1 MPRPHPLRS
10 LLILSLAAL
19 AFALA
24 QTMLIPALTELAKS
38 LNTDASGVAW
48 TVTAY
53 LLAAAVCTPVFGRLG
68 DMFGKRRLLVVAL
81 GIFVAGSVLS
91 ALGTSLEVV
100 VAGRVLQ
107 GAGGGI
113 FPLCFGIIRD
123 EFPREKV
130 GSSIGLISA
139 TFGIGGGAGLILG
152 GLITDHASYHWI
164 FWLGAISAA
173 LAAIFI
179 ELFVPESPVR
189 TPGRV
194 DVRGAIVLGLGLT
207 APLLAIAKANEW
219 GWGDTRTLGLFVV
232 GAVVLSFW
240 VWLQRRT
247 PEPLVD
253 IEMLRQPTV
262 AMTNFATVLVG
273 FGMFGSFILIPQLA
287 EAPKSSGYGFGLD
300 ATGAGLLMVPGALVM
315 LVAGPLSGVLGTR
328 FGSRVPLA
336 LGAIITS
343 AGLLL
348 MALAHG
354 TQLEIIVWNLVM
366 STGIGLAFAAMPN
379 LILEAVT
386 PEETGQATGVNTLV
400 RSVGAS
406 LGAQISAAVLAGSV
420 VAGLPTDSGYTDAF
434 LVSAFVALAAA
445 ITAFLIPSRRGRM
458 AAAGARPRMTAVAAR
473 TRADAVRNRERVIAA
488 AAEVFREKGDAAV
501 VPEIAARAGVG
512 KGTVYRCFPTK
523 DHLVAAVATQRVR
536 WFEAEAREAAASDDP
551 WSAFL
556 RFMERIADAHCE
568 DRGMVASMSQ
578 AIELD
583 ELRRGPRR
591 RPRRAARADGA
602 RDRPGLDARRRP
614 AGRPEGPAQ
623 RHRALARGRAG
634 ARSRRLAPLRPARGR
649 RASRLKSAR

>member
-1 MPRPHPLRS
+1 MPRPHPVRS

-53 LLAAAVCTPVFGRLG
+53 LLAAAVCTPIFGRLG

-81 GIFVAGSVLS
+81 GIFVAGSVIS

-123 EFPREKV
+123 EFPRERV

-152 GLITDHASYHWI
+152 GLITDHVSYHWI

-173 LAAIFI
+173 VAAIAI
-179 ELFVPESPVR
+179 EIFVPESPVR

-194 DVRGAIVLGLGLT
+194 DIRGAIVLAFGLS
-207 APLLAIAKANEW
+207 APLLAIAQANEW
-219 GWGDTRTLGLFVV
+219 GWGDPRTLGLFAA
-232 GAVVLSFW
+232 GAVILSLW
-240 VWLQRRT
+240 VMLQRRT
-247 PEPLVD
+247 PQPLVD

-262 AMTNFATVLVG
+262 LMTNVATLLVG

-287 EAPKSSGYGFGLD
+287 EAPTSTGYGFGLD

-328 FGSRVPLA
+328 FGSRLPLA

-343 AGLLL
+343 FGLAML
-348 MALAHG
+348 ALVHD
-354 TQLEIIVWNLVM
+354 TQAEIVVWNLVM

-379 LILEAVT
+379 LIVEAVT
-386 PEETGQATGVNTLV
+386 AEETGQATGVNTLV

-420 VAGLPTDSGYTDAF
+420 VAGGLPTDSGYTEAF
-434 LVSAFVALAAA
+434 LVSAGVALLAAV
-445 ITAFLIPSRRGRM
+445 TAFLIPSRRGRM
-458 AAAGARPRMTAVAAR
+458 AAVPVHQTA
-473 TRADAVRNRERVIAA
+473 
-488 AAEVFREKGDAAV
+488 
-501 VPEIAARAGVG
+501 
-512 KGTVYRCFPTK
+512 
-523 DHLVAAVATQRVR
+523 
-536 WFEAEAREAAASDDP
+536 
-551 WSAFL
+551 
-556 RFMERIADAHCE
+556 
-568 DRGMVASMSQ
+568 
-578 AIELD
+578 
-583 ELRRGPRR
+583 
-591 RPRRAARADGA
+591 
-602 RDRPGLDARRRP
+602 
-614 AGRPEGPAQ
+614 
-623 RHRALARGRAG
+623 
-634 ARSRRLAPLRPARGR
+634 
-649 RASRLKSAR
+649 

>member
-38 LNTDASGVAW
+38 LDTDASGVAW
-48 TVTAY
+48 TVTGY

-81 GIFVAGSVLS
+81 GIFAAGSVVS
-91 ALGTSLEVV
+91 ALGTSLQVV

-130 GSSIGLISA
+130 ASSIGLISA

-152 GLITDHASYHWI
+152 GLITDHTTYHWI
-164 FWLGAISAA
+164 FWLGAITAVA
-173 LAAIFI
+173 AAIFI
-179 ELFVPESPVR
+179 EIFVPESPVR

-194 DVRGAIVLGLGLT
+194 DIRGAIVLAFGLS
-207 APLLAIAKANEW
+207 APLLAIARANDW
-219 GWGDTRTLGLFVV
+219 GWGDPRTLGLFAA
-232 GAVVLSFW
+232 GAVILTGW

-253 IEMLRQPTV
+253 VEMLRRPQV
-262 AMTNFATVLVG
+262 AMTNLATLLVG

-287 EAPKSSGYGFGLD
+287 ESPVSTGYGFGLD
-300 ATGAGLLMVPGALVM
+300 ATRAGLLMVPGALVM

-343 AGLLL
+343 LGLTL
-348 MALAHG
+348 MAVAHG
-354 TQLEIIVWNLVM
+354 TQAAMIAWNLVM

-379 LILEAVT
+379 LIVEAVS

-406 LGAQISAAVLAGSV
+406 LGAQVSAAVLAGSV
-420 VAGLPTDSGYTDAF
+420 IAGLPTDSGYTDAF
-434 LVSAFVALAAA
+434 LVSAGVALVAA
-445 ITAFLIPSRRGRM
+445 ITAFLIPSRRGRF
-458 AAAGARPRMTAVAAR
+458 
-473 TRADAVRNRERVIAA
+473 
-488 AAEVFREKGDAAV
+488 AAEPV
-501 VPEIAARAGVG
+501 
-512 KGTVYRCFPTK
+512 
-523 DHLVAAVATQRVR
+523 
-536 WFEAEAREAAASDDP
+536 
-551 WSAFL
+551 
-556 RFMERIADAHCE
+556 
-568 DRGMVASMSQ
+568 
-578 AIELD
+578 
-583 ELRRGPRR
+583 
-591 RPRRAARADGA
+591 
-602 RDRPGLDARRRP
+602 
-614 AGRPEGPAQ
+614 
-623 RHRALARGRAG
+623 
-634 ARSRRLAPLRPARGR
+634 PARVT
-649 RASRLKSAR
+649 A